1 MSTSI
6 DRIYR
11 NHTINQLEQSTRK
24 THIVDVRKEIAMKQL
39 LKALRARHSI
49 VAAKIDEEQR
59 RPQPDGIRVRA
70 LKKIKLHLK
79 EQIMLLERGDA
90 MKANAARP
98 KASNF
103 GSPILAGR

>member
-1 MSTSI
+1 
-6 DRIYR
+6 
-11 NHTINQLEQSTRK
+11 
-24 THIVDVRKEIAMKQL
+24 MKQL

-59 RPQPDGIRVRA
+59 RPRPDGIRVRA

-79 EQIMLLERGDA
+79 EQIMLLEQSEA
-90 MKANAARP
+90 MKAPVARSR
-98 KASNF
+98 ASNF